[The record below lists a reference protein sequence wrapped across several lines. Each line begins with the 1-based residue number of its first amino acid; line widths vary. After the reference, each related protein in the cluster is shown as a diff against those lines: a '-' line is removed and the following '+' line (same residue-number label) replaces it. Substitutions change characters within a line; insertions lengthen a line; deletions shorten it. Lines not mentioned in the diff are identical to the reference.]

1 LPISE
6 ILTLLITSLIVESFK
21 SFTLPYSGK
30 TIGAKK
36 SNKCPAVK
44 NKIIQHI
51 AVIAGGSQIKTVLS
65 EYFLDKSFS

>member
-1 LPISE
+1 M
-6 ILTLLITSLIVESFK
+6 
-21 SFTLPYSGK
+21 
-30 TIGAKK
+30 GAKK